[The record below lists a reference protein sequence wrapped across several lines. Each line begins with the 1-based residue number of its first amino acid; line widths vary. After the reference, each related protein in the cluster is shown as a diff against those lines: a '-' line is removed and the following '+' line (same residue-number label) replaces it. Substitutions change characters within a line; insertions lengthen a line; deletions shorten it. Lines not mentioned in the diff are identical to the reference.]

1 MNDVKPTPSA
11 YELSRA
17 YAQGW
22 GFAKKLGTSKATV
35 EAAARSN
42 PYTSEEERSR
52 WMTGFT
58 DALASPARP
67 SASAIQNSWR
77 PNSVVRLA
85 SRVRLPAAVRR
96 PS

>member
-1 MNDVKPTPSA
+1 MNDVKPAPSL

-22 GFAKKLGTSKATV
+22 GFARKLSTSNETLM
-35 EAAARSN
+35 EAAACSN
-42 PYTSEEERSR
+42 PYISEEERSR

-58 DALASPARP
+58 DALASPARR

-77 PNSVVRLA
+77 PNSAPHLA
-85 SRVRLPAAVRR
+85 PRVRLPR
-96 PS
+96 

>member
-1 MNDVKPTPSA
+1 MNDVKPAPSA

-22 GFAKKLGTSKATV
+22 GFAKKLGTSNKRPMEV
-35 EAAARSN
+35 AACSN
-42 PYTSEEERSR
+42 PYTSEEERWR

-58 DALASPARP
+58 AALASPARP

-77 PNSVVRLA
+77 PNSAARLA
-85 SRVRLPAAVRR
+85 PRVRLPR
-96 PS
+96 